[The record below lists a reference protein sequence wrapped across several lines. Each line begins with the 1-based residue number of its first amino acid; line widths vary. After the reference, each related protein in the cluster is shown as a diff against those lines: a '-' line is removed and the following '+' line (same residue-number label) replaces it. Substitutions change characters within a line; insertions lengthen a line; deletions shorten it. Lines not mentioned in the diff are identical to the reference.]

1 MGGCFREY
9 PKMMRVHLPPDLQR
23 DVQVVLATGA
33 FRDTDDLI
41 EKALR
46 TLLMDSETLLEMQA
60 RAKRAEE
67 NPESLLDG
75 EEVFEG
81 LRTKYGLDA

>member
-1 MGGCFREY
+1 M
-9 PKMMRVHLPPDLQR
+9 MMRVHLPPDLQR

-41 EKALR
+41 EQALR

-60 RAKRAEE
+60 RAKRAEKH
-67 NPESLLDG
+67 PESLLDG
-75 EEVFEG
+75 EDVFER

>member
-1 MGGCFREY
+1 MFQ
-9 PKMMRVHLPPDLQR
+9 RVSQDDACSPSPDLQR
-23 DVQVVLATGA
+23 DVQVVLASGA

-41 EKALR
+41 EQALR
-46 TLLMDSETLLEMQA
+46 TLLMDHETILEMQA

-81 LRTKYGLDA
+81 LRTTYGLDA